1 MVTFSPVTESHLDT
15 VREIYDYYI
24 LNTTAT
30 FHDQPISLPELKEFL
45 YLDSPRYP
53 SFVIENKGDIIG
65 YCFLTR
71 YKKRQAYDRTAEV
84 SIYLRPEY
92 TNRGIG
98 RACLEYLENAAR
110 MAGIQVLVGTLC
122 GENQASIRLMEK
134 AGYSRCAHLHHVGEK
149 FGRVLDVVMYQK
161 ELSG

>member
-1 MVTFSPVTESHLDT
+1 MFSPVAERHLDAI
-15 VREIYDYYI
+15 REIYDYYI

-30 FHDQPISLPELKEFL
+30 FHDRPISLPELREFL
-45 YLDSPRYP
+45 YIGDPRYP
-53 SFVIENKGDIIG
+53 SFVLEDNGEIIG

-71 YKKRQAYDRTAEV
+71 YKKRQSYDRTAEI

-98 RACLEYLENAAR
+98 RIALGHLEDAAR
-110 MAGIQVLVGTLC
+110 RAEIRVLVGTLC
-122 GENQASIRLMEK
+122 GENQASIRLLEQ
-134 AGYSRCAHLHHVGEK
+134 AGYSRCACLRHVGEK